1 MKESFKGVSNRLLDA
16 LQNYWNG
23 FIVALPRFALAV
35 LLFAAIVITAIYVSR
50 LINKKLGGK
59 SHDPLFVRF
68 ISKLTKFALI
78 VIGVIISLQVMGL
91 SGIAGGLLA
100 GAGVSAFIFGFAFK
114 DIAENFLAGII
125 LAFNRPF
132 SLGDTIMIKEYTGHV
147 TALNFRT
154 THIKT
159 FDEKDVFLPNAIVIK
174 EPVTNFTSDGLLR
187 LDFSVGI
194 AYEDDIAGAT
204 EIILAAVNKSEGLA
218 ENKDPFA
225 VVEELAVSTVNLRV
239 YFWTT
244 TDDYKKGVLL
254 IKSKIVSNVKEA
266 LTDKG
271 YTMPADILELKV
283 YDKRE
288 SLPLTV
294 LSQPPAAKE

>member
-1 MKESFKGVSNRLLDA
+1 MKENFKSVSDQLFQV
-16 LQNYWNG
+16 LQNYWSG
-23 FIVALPRFALAV
+23 FVATLPRLAIAL
-35 LLFAAIVITAIYVSR
+35 LLLAAIVITAVYMSKV
-50 LINKKLGGK
+50 INKKLGGER
-59 SHDPLFVRF
+59 HDPLFVRF
-68 ISKLTKFALI
+68 ISKLTKFVLI
-78 VIGVIISLQVMGL
+78 IIGVIISLQVMGL

-100 GAGVSAFIFGFAFK
+100 GAGLSAFIFGFAFK

-147 TALNFRT
+147 IALNFRT

-174 EPVTNFTSDGLLR
+174 EPVTNFTRDGLLR
-187 LDFSVGI
+187 IDFTVGI

-204 EIILAAVNKSEGLA
+204 ETIVAAVKQSEGLV
-218 ENKDPFA
+218 ENKTPFA
-225 VVEELAVSTVNLRV
+225 VVEDLAVSTVTLRV
-239 YFWTT
+239 FFWTA

-266 LTDKG
+266 LAEKG
-271 YTMPADILELKV
+271 YTMPADILELKL
-283 YDKRE
+283 YDKRK
-288 SLPLTV
+288 SIPVTV
-294 LSQPPAAKE
+294 LPQPPGI